1 MIVTGGHATMTNKYM
16 NASLSS
22 SHKQRVIHA
31 DPNIQSNKDLHMLD
45 DPTLTIKSGDK
56 SG

>member
-31 DPNIQSNKDLHMLD
+31 DPNIQSNKDLHVLD

-56 SG
+56 L